1 MIITLSLVLIVI
13 ASVLVWFST
22 NRKKHAEKLEL
33 KNCLAQLNSLKS
45 LLIQIQKHRGL
56 TTGYLHGEKTLQA
69 DIKTVRADVNK
80 LWASLVSN
88 HPSLTKD
95 KLFEGISSHWQRLE
109 TRALTIE
116 ANNNIDQHNRLITNL
131 LYLIENQTE
140 KNSLLVA
147 LSREAG
153 LDVIWKELL
162 DTIEAIGQTR
172 AIGMGIVSEGKS
184 SALDRIK
191 LKYLND
197 RVSTQF
203 ESLNKVFLERK
214 PGEKRVIILD
224 DKHSTSA
231 IKNAQT
237 KISELQSF
245 IETKLLN
252 SSVDSRS
259 GADFFQLASAAIAPL
274 NELFDL
280 ASTKL
285 STSID

>member
-1 MIITLSLVLIVI
+1 MIITLSLVLIVV
-13 ASVLVWFST
+13 ASMLVWFST

-56 TTGYLHGEKTLQA
+56 TTGYLHGEKTLQT

>member
-1 MIITLSLVLIVI
+1 M
-13 ASVLVWFST
+13 LVWFST

-162 DTIEAIGQTR
+162 DTIESIGQTR

>member
-1 MIITLSLVLIVI
+1 MIITLSLVLIVV
-13 ASVLVWFST
+13 ASMLVWFST

-56 TTGYLHGEKTLQA
+56 TTGYLHGEKTLQT

-231 IKNAQT
+231 IKNAQK

>member
-1 MIITLSLVLIVI
+1 IITLSLVLIVI

-162 DTIEAIGQTR
+162 DTIESIGQTR

>member
-162 DTIEAIGQTR
+162 DTIESIGQTR

>member
-162 DTIEAIGQTR
+162 DTIESIGQTR

-274 NELFDL
+274 
-280 ASTKL
+280 
-285 STSID
+285 